1 MLCLDKNEYLCSIIN
16 RDCQKTRRMKKE
28 EILALFKSHEDAVC
42 KIGETECWSARS
54 LCSLFGYTQW
64 RNFNN
69 VIDKAKEACNN
80 AGQAVADHFADVSKT
95 IPMPKGAEKEIDDVM
110 LTRYA

>member
-1 MLCLDKNEYLCSIIN
+1 
-16 RDCQKTRRMKKE
+16 MKKE
-28 EILALFKSHEDAVC
+28 EILALFKSYEDAVC

-80 AGQAVADHFADVSKT
+80 AGQSVFDHFADVSKMVT
-95 IPMPKGAEKEIDDVM
+95 IGSGAERKVELVGKSNKLSMEEISWI
-110 LTRYA
+110 